1 LAVSPGRA
9 ATNTAAVSSTWP
21 TAASYGPLDLGR
33 TNVREHHITRRRL
46 LGGTLAAAAGAGLL
60 TSCTPPPPV
69 PTERAERRRVVVIG
83 TGFGGSVTA
92 LRLAQQGV
100 DVTLIERGKRW
111 ASGERGTFATMFGPD
126 RRVSWLSSENTAA
139 GNLIPSLPWQPYT
152 GLLERIKGDGM
163 DVVCAAAVGGG
174 SLPYH
179 GMSVQPRGDLF
190 DRVMPD
196 ELDYEEFDRRWYP
209 LVRRML
215 GASPIP
221 DDVLAAAPY
230 LSSRRFIEFV
240 RRAGFPE
247 AHGVPMPIDWDVVRR
262 ELRGELPPNI
272 SIGDVIYGVNGPG
285 KRSLDT
291 NYLPAGEATGRV
303 ELLPLHRVERIRRN
317 GQGRWVVSTDRLDT
331 DGVVHEHVEFTSDA
345 LFLCA
350 GSPNTTKLLVR
361 AGGRGDIPDLPDDV
375 GAWWSTNGDLIT
387 TQILPTPMGA
397 FQGGPANVASFDWD
411 NPAGPVTLIFA
422 GLPLP
427 FDANVMQTIG
437 IFIPDG
443 HGRFAYDPAADQA
456 RLAFPASAHG
466 RAMDEA
472 RRRVAQLGR
481 VAGAVGAIDMTAADP
496 STFHPLGGAVIGK
509 VCDGAGRVLG
519 QRGLYVNDG
528 ALIPGSTA
536 CVNPSLTI
544 AALAE
549 RNIDR
554 VIATDLGAV
563 F

>member
-1 LAVSPGRA
+1 MGETAGDGARSDAPARFSRRQVLGGA
-9 ATNTAAVSSTWP
+9 AAV
-21 TAASYGPLDLGR
+21 
-33 TNVREHHITRRRL
+33 
-46 LGGTLAAAAGAGLL
+46 AGAGLL
-60 TSCTPPPPV
+60 VACAPSAPV
-69 PTERAERRRVVVIG
+69 PTLRTERRRVVVIG

-100 DVTLIERGKRW
+100 DVTLVERGRRW
-111 ASGERGTFATMFGPD
+111 ASGQPGTFPTFDAPD

-152 GLLERIKGDGM
+152 GLLERIRGNGM

-190 DRVMPD
+190 DRVMPAA
-196 ELDYEEFDRRWYP
+196 LDYQEFDERWYP
-209 LVRRML
+209 LVRAAL

-230 LSSRRFIEFV
+230 LSSRRFAEFV
-240 RRAGFPE
+240 AAAGMPA

-262 ELRGELPPNI
+262 ELRGELPPVFT
-272 SIGDVIYGVNGPG
+272 SGDVIYGANGPG

-291 NYLPAGEATGRV
+291 NYLPKAEATGRV
-303 ELLPLHRVERIRRN
+303 ELLALHRVERIVRDE
-317 GQGRWVVSTDRLDT
+317 QGRWVVSTDRLDT
-331 DGVVHEHVEFTSDA
+331 DGVVHEHVELVADA

-350 GSPNTTKLLVR
+350 GSPNTSKLLVR
-361 AGGRGDIPDLPDDV
+361 AAGRGDISDLPDDV

-387 TQILPTPMGA
+387 TQVLSSPMGA
-397 FQGGPANVASFDWD
+397 PQGGPAMMASLDWD
-411 NPAGPVTLIFA
+411 DPGGPLTAIFA

-427 FDANVMQTIG
+427 SELNVMQTIG

-443 HGRFAYDPAADQA
+443 HGRFHYDPAADQA
-456 RLAFPASAHG
+456 RLTFPPSAHG
-466 RAMDEA
+466 PAMAEA
-472 RRRVAQLGR
+472 RRRIDRLGKI
-481 VAGAVGAIDMTAADP
+481 AGAVFSIDMTAQDP
-496 STFHPLGGAVIGK
+496 ATFHPLGGAVIGK
-509 VCDGAGRVLG
+509 VCDDHGRVLG
-519 QRGLYVNDG
+519 QPGLYVNDG

-536 CVNPSLTI
+536 CANPSLTI

-549 RNIDR
+549 RNIDHIVR
-554 VIATDLGAV
+554 HDVGTV